1 MCVNNNS
8 TSSNKNKVTIQNKKI
23 KNYLFLEVEEKK
35 TTEKMWNC
43 LYTKLKK
50 FKKKN
55 ETEKINCLKIYI

>member
-1 MCVNNNS
+1 MLI
-8 TSSNKNKVTIQNKKI
+8 TIALLAIKTKLQYKTKN